1 MAARM
6 TAPIRRTWIK
16 PPRWVGFCND
26 GYGLGSDGKWYFQ
39 QRPPELDRL
48 RQFREMQFDTITR
61 TVGEVVDEW
70 LAAGKLPFLL
80 GTARAEAMT
89 ETKAALQRLP
99 RALLKAIVKAGGK
112 VIVEPEPYLPTSSI
126 FGDDSGRAAGLT
138 TDKSARVA
146 GRCGDVGRVVLHE
159 TGHVID
165 NCRGRWAIS
174 RGRESARRLER
185 GEGRRPRPERRRLSL
200 ATLAARVFCGVF
212 RGILWQRCRRPV
224 ASGRAIH
231 GVFGNKVRVSRL
243 ATRPAALP
251 FWARGRG
258 LLARTDNTAA

>member
-1 MAARM
+1 MAQTA
-6 TAPIRRTWIK
+6 APIRRTWIK
-16 PPRWVGFCND
+16 PPRWVGLCNE
-26 GYGLGSDGKWYFQ
+26 GWGLASDGRWYFQ

-48 RQFREMQFDTITR
+48 RQFREMEFCGITA
-61 TVGEVVDEW
+61 TLDDFAEQVLNSGC
-70 LAAGKLPFLL
+70 LPFLS

-89 ETKAALQRLP
+89 EAKAALQRLP

-174 RGRESARRLER
+174 RGREWRDVWSAEKAAGRVPSDGDYRL
-185 GEGRRPRPERRRLSL
+185 RLWPQEYF
-200 ATLAARVFCGVF
+200 AECFAAY
-212 RGILWQRCRRPV
+212 
-224 ASGRAIH
+224 
-231 GVFGNKVRVSRL
+231 FGNDAAGLSPAVGQFMASL
-243 ATRPAALP
+243 ETRFA
-251 FWARGRG
+251 
-258 LLARTDNTAA
+258 